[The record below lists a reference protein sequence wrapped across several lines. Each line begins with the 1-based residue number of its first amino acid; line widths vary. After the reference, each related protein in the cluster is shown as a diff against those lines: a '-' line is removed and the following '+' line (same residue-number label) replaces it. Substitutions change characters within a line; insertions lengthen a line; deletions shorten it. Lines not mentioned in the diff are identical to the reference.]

1 MRSAVRTITGRPI
14 GPDELGLPL
23 PERIYRS
30 MAGSYAPGDVEAT
43 IDYLLSDHPIDESLW
58 FGAEYEAIPYEVDG
72 KARTLYTNRHSEG
85 CVRDILRG
93 SLDISEYVADLSRI
107 LHLEEMDQEKLK
119 AMLAHIEDKLGAG
132 LTKRVV

>member
-1 MRSAVRTITGRPI
+1 MRSAMRTMTGRPI

-30 MAGSYAPGDVEAT
+30 MMGSYAPGDVWAT
-43 IDYLLSDHPIDESLW
+43 IEYLLSEHPIEESLW
-58 FGAEYEAIPYEVDG
+58 FGANYEAIPYEVDG
-72 KARTLYTNRHSEG
+72 ETRTLYTNRHSEG

-93 SLDISEYVADLSRI
+93 SLDISEYVADLSR
-107 LHLEEMDQEKLK
+107 LLPLEVREPEKLK
-119 AMLAHIEDKLGAG
+119 ALLAYIGERLGAG